1 MTREPSSPLDGDPV
15 TGMWPTGLGCRPW
28 LWIPASCRN
37 DEGASMM
44 REPSSPLDGEPVT
57 GMWPTGLGVPS
68 VALDSGV
75 LPE

>member
-1 MTREPSSPLDGDPV
+1 MCGFRRFLSARVELRCLTGMVRGASMTREPLSPLDGD
-15 TGMWPTGLGCRPW
+15 
-28 LWIPASCRN
+28 
-37 DEGASMM
+37 
-44 REPSSPLDGEPVT
+44 PVT